1 MTFFIVSPQIISVE
15 HRLVTIAVYG
25 FFDARTKD
33 IRMNLISNAHGDD
46 VLIVV
51 DAGRIDAS
59 VAIQFK
65 DRMRE
70 LTDASDGR
78 VILDMQNVEF
88 LDSSGLGAVVAAM
101 KQLGQGR
108 KLELAEL
115 TATVLKVLQLTFMD
129 KVFVIHD
136 SVGSALGRDAS
147 AA

>member
-1 MTFFIVSPQIISVE
+1 
-15 HRLVTIAVYG
+15 
-25 FFDARTKD
+25 
-33 IRMNLISNAHGDD
+33 MNLISNAHGDD
-46 VLIVV
+46 VLIMV

-65 DRMRE
+65 DQMRE
-70 LTDASDGR
+70 LTDASGGR
-78 VILDMQNVEF
+78 VILNMKSVEF

-129 KVFVIHD
+129 RVFIIHD
-136 SVGSALGRDAS
+136 TVDSALDRDAS